1 MFVRL
6 RNKLEKEHCQSKN
19 KKNCIANPKINRNT
33 RTIER
38 WNPHEIEAEDDTL
51 EILNAIY
58 PVYKSKVNNIS
69 YVSNGNCNE
78 ELLEN
83 FDIPEIH
90 STLNYG
96 PVIRYAHLPTHPN
109 GWEAVSVSLV
119 RVDGPADPSGRCSD
133 ANDGPVVVSLPA
145 GANSVELPA
154 TFCLEAGQR

>member
-1 MFVRL
+1 MFVNVLFTVELACFIKGRRCDQVEDFYYTGPL
-6 RNKLEKEHCQSKN
+6 DYLLFEGELAHGSVNPPTKVT
-19 KKNCIANPKINRNT
+19 KKKPSDIDGET
-33 RTIER
+33 TWTGSGYMLVFEGS
-38 WNPHEIEAEDDTL
+38 TL
-51 EILNAIY
+51 T
-58 PVYKSKVNNIS
+58 
-69 YVSNGNCNE
+69 
-78 ELLEN
+78 

-90 STLNYG
+90 RTLNYG